1 MSKAAL
7 FDQKGRLRLRHKFT
21 LLFFFF
27 FFFKKKKRVLIK
39 KRKVWPFSAKTAF
52 QINLK
57 SISEFC
63 WGLQVGDS
71 SVTTA
76 THSVPEKQERQTDKM
91 LPSDT
96 ALQPRI

>member
-21 LLFFFF
+21 LLFFFNF
-27 FFFKKKKRVLIK
+27 NSLVLIK